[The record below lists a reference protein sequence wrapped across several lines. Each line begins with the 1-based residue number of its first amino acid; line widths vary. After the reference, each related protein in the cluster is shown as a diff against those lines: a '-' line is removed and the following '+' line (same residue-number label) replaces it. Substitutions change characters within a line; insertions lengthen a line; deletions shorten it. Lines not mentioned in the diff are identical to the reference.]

1 MRSQIITKLT
11 QAAEKINKYVHN
23 EGAGKEEEVKRL
35 REEFGKKVLFAFTN
49 LKIEALMFLSVC
61 AFLLIP
67 INLSKKNRMYK
78 VVILLFNYLFR
89 GKEYCFFKGEI
100 KESKIKT
107 LSKYIK

>member
-1 MRSQIITKLT
+1 MYITIKSIKKTL
-11 QAAEKINKYVHN
+11 
-23 EGAGKEEEVKRL
+23 GKFIEMTDL
-35 REEFGKKVLFAFTN
+35 YIGLPMLMIFLLFAFTN

-89 GKEYCFFKGEI
+89 NKNYCFFNEEL

-107 LSKYIK
+107 LSKYIKAN